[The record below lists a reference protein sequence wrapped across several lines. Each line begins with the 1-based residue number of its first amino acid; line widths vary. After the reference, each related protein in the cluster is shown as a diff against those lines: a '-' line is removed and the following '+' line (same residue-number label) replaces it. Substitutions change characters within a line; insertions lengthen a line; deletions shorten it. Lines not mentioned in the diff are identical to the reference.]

1 MPAEKQQSMTA
12 SGLEK
17 LQEELTVL
25 KSVKR
30 KEVIE
35 RVKAS
40 RCFGLI
46 ENSDYE
52 TAREDQAFIEG
63 RILTL
68 ESLIRNAVIIEDD
81 RQNNDTVLLGKTISF
96 IEMPDGEEESY
107 TIVGSAEANPIEGLI
122 SDDSPIAR
130 SLIGRTIGEQVKV
143 KTPDGEIY
151 VKIIS
156 IK

>member
-25 KSVKR
+25 KSVQR

-68 ESLIRNAVIIEDD
+68 ESLIRNAVIIEEDV
-81 RQNNDTVLLGKTISF
+81 QNNDTVSLGKTISF

-122 SDDSPIAR
+122 SADSPIAR
-130 SLIGRTIGEQVKV
+130 SLIGRSVGEQVKV

-151 VKIIS
+151 FKIVS

>member
-25 KSVKR
+25 KTVKR

-68 ESLIRNAVIIEDD
+68 ESLIRNAVIIEEDV
-81 RQNNDTVLLGKTISF
+81 QNNDTVSLGKTISF

-107 TIVGSAEANPIEGLI
+107 TIVGSAEADPIEGLI
-122 SDDSPIAR
+122 SADSPIAR
-130 SLIGRTIGEQVKV
+130 NLIGCTVGEQVKV

-151 VKIIS
+151 VKIVS